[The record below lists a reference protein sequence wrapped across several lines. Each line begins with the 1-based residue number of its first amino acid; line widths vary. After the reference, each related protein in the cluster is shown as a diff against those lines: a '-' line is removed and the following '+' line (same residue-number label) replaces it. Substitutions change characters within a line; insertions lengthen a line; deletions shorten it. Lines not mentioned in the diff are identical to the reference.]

1 MLKQIFAKIRPGV
14 DAENSKDIVGDYGLD
29 SFDIIDLIT
38 QIELSYKIKLN
49 LDDIQM
55 DDFHTFESIN
65 NLIKRNIK

>member
-1 MLKQIFAKIRPGV
+1 MLKQIFAKIRPGACV
-14 DAENSKDIVGDYGLD
+14 ENSEDIVGDYGLD
-29 SFDIIDLIT
+29 SFDIIDLIA
-38 QIELSYKIKLN
+38 QIELSYKLKLN